1 MREHMKRLQDAG
13 ICDLLPDAIRSS
25 HLSGQELWDQ
35 DHFERLLEK
44 FIVAMDQPFTL
55 VEELSLGSYF
65 NIVLEIPKEK
75 SVKGKIMKMGDKL
88 EKELT
93 AMFAKN
99 ESKFALSLDGW
110 TSSNGYASIAMVLHW
125 VNNSG
130 DLGETPIRPLFLV
143 ANLSALCRGM
153 FD

>member
-1 MREHMKRLQDAG
+1 
-13 ICDLLPDAIRSS
+13 
-25 HLSGQELWDQ
+25 
-35 DHFERLLEK
+35 
-44 FIVAMDQPFTL
+44 MDQPFTL

-65 NIVLEIPKEK
+65 NMCINTPVEFWRYPKEK